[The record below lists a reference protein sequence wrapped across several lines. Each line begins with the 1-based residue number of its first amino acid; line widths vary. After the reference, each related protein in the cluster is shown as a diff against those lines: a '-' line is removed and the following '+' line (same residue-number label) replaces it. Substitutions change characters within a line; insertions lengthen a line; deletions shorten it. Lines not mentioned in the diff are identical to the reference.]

1 MVIMDMNFGH
11 GIGLWSSY
19 GLYYGLLSDWLPW
32 SSYGRELSGLMYV
45 SKKHQWKHK
54 VNNVSTSSSNHVI
67 FRRKRVNKEKSIK
80 KKKKSSIVCKLIR
93 TWPPQQLAIAYLYMY
108 KQNTNYPS
116 KHVPPKLL
124 YKAHCL
130 VQ

>member
-80 KKKKSSIVCKLIR
+80 KK
-93 TWPPQQLAIAYLYMY
+93 
-108 KQNTNYPS
+108 
-116 KHVPPKLL
+116 
-124 YKAHCL
+124 
-130 VQ
+130 

>member
-19 GLYYGLLSDWLPW
+19 GLYFGLLSDWLPW

-54 VNNVSTSSSNHVI
+54 VIMSALAVVI
-67 FRRKRVNKEKSIK
+67 TWYLEERELIK
-80 KKKKSSIVCKLIR
+80 KNQLRKKR
-93 TWPPQQLAIAYLYMY
+93 NPQLFVSLFE
-108 KQNTNYPS
+108 PD
-116 KHVPPKLL
+116 LL
-124 YKAHCL
+124 SN
-130 VQ
+130 